1 MEGKYKAK
9 HNSRSTWWIRGTLKK
24 RSDQQMEGNDKL
36 KIAIKAHDNRMKNE
50 KRSENV

>member
-1 MEGKYKAK
+1 MYKLKIVTEA
-9 HNSRSTWWIRGTLKK
+9 HGIRRTIKK